1 MTSNGHQ
8 SGKPLRAG
16 DPREL
21 DGYRIVS
28 RLGRGGMGTVYLA
41 RDSAERT
48 VAVKLIHPDLAD
60 DEAFCR
66 RFAREV
72 ESARRVAR
80 FSTAGVIDARLDGD
94 PLYIVSEY
102 VPGPNL
108 DEAVRADGVMA
119 GGTLE
124 SLALGV
130 AAALTAI
137 HGSGV
142 IHRDLKPANVLLSP
156 VGPKVIDFGIAR
168 ALDGTG
174 GAVTRSSQLMG
185 TPSYT
190 APELIMGRQPTPAAD
205 IFAWGCLIVF
215 AGTGAAPFDAATV
228 PAVLHNISSAPP
240 RLDGLDPS
248 LYDLVSSALDKE
260 PGNRPSSQ
268 QILDRLVGQQDPAEA
283 EVRRTI
289 TTSWAPPSSA
299 PVPGTPP
306 ETAARDREPERSQPG
321 ASEADRSG
329 AEPFPEPSAGRSGAP
344 DGQAAGPTPPE
355 APTPAS
361 GQDTRARQP
370 HERPTRIQPAQEQPG
385 AAAPA
390 LAAVPHVQQPVQGRP
405 PSGAQQPPGQGGHPP
420 PGRGYPGPYG
430 GPAHYGPSGGHP
442 GGQVYGHQSP
452 PHGQAGFAAYAGPGG
467 PGGPGRPNGTGDG
480 TPPGSGGA
488 RRRLTVI
495 GGAVGAVVL
504 VAGAG
509 TVFWM
514 NRDTPIPENTVSIYN
529 TDFTTDPGWTNSA
542 FEAGE
547 QDGYW
552 AEQSGVVMTLD
563 PEDGE
568 SRGTI
573 VPLERD
579 DPLPDQVLVSTT
591 AYAAEGPEQAT
602 LGVRCWD
609 NDGEEYRSQYEAL
622 LRYDGERAEIHRMH
636 EGEGDRTLSRTN
648 EVPAYEAYPLFDA
661 SARSESGDGT
671 SGGPYDFDVE
681 SVPTNTVT
689 LSCALREEGEGDAVM
704 ELSMWVNGEHVLTT
718 TDPEPLPE
726 DAEDPEDRRR
736 VGLVTRPGPGND
748 PLGVLY
754 TAFSVHEIVVEE

>member
-21 DGYRIVS
+21 DGYRILS

-41 RDSAERT
+41 KDAADRT
-48 VAVKLIHPDLAD
+48 VAVKLIHPDLTD
-60 DEAFCR
+60 DEDFRR

-108 DEAVRADGVMA
+108 DQAVRADGAMA

-168 ALDGTG
+168 ALDDAG
-174 GAVTRSSQLMG
+174 GALTRSSQLMG
-185 TPSYT
+185 TPSYM
-190 APELIMGRQPTPAAD
+190 APELILGQQATAAGD
-205 IFAWGCLIVF
+205 IFAWGCLVAF
-215 AGTGAAPFDAATV
+215 AGTESAPFDAATV

-248 LYDLVSSALDKE
+248 LYELVSAALDKD
-260 PGNRPSSQ
+260 PQNRPSSQ
-268 QILDRLVGQQDPAEA
+268 QILARLVGQEDPVEA

-299 PVPGTPP
+299 PVPGAPP
-306 ETAARDREPERSQPG
+306 ETTAVGQAPEPPEAQESPQERS
-321 ASEADRSG
+321 ASAPSQEASAGGSG
-329 AEPFPEPSAGRSGAP
+329 AQDF
-344 DGQAAGPTPPE
+344 AAGPTPPG
-355 APTPAS
+355 
-361 GQDTRARQP
+361 GQDTRGQRP
-370 HERPTRIQPAQEQPG
+370 HEQPTRFQPAQGRTPSEPR
-385 AAAPA
+385 PA
-390 LAAVPHVQQPVQGRP
+390 
-405 PSGAQQPPGQGGHPP
+405 PGQGGY
-420 PGRGYPGPYG
+420 PGQGQAAGPYG
-430 GPAHYGPSGGHP
+430 GPMPHGPGYQAQPGQPGQPGHYGPSGGHP
-442 GGQVYGHQSP
+442 APLPPMQVQQSP
-452 PHGQAGFAAYAGPGG
+452 AHGQPGFAAYAVPGD
-467 PGGPGRPNGTGDG
+467 PGAPGLPGAPGTDSN
-480 TPPGSGGA
+480 PGGGA
-488 RRRLTVI
+488 RRRLLVI
-495 GGAVGAVVL
+495 GGAAVAVVL
-504 VAGAG
+504 VAAAG
-509 TVFWM
+509 TAFWM
-514 NRDTPIPENTVSIYN
+514 SGDTPLPENTVSIYN
-529 TDFTTDPGWTNSA
+529 TDFTTDPGWTPSE

-547 QDGYW
+547 SDGYW
-552 AEQSGVVMTLD
+552 AEQSGVVLTLD
-563 PEDGE
+563 PETNP
-568 SRGTI
+568 SRGEP
-573 VPLERD
+573 VPLEREE
-579 DPLPDQVLVSTT
+579 PLPDQVLVSTT
-591 AYAAEGPEQAT
+591 AYVVEGPEQAT

-622 LRYDGERAEIHRMH
+622 LRYDGERAEIRRMH
-636 EGEGDRTLSRTN
+636 EGEGDRTLTQTT
-648 EVPAYEAYPLFDA
+648 EVTAYEPYPLFDD
-661 SARSESGDGT
+661 SARAEVGDGA
-671 SGGPYDFDVE
+671 SGAPYDFDVE
-681 SVPTNTVT
+681 SVPTNTVA
-689 LSCALREEGEGDAVM
+689 LSCALQENEEGEAVM
-704 ELSMWVNGEHVLTT
+704 ELSMWVNGEHALTAV
-718 TDPEPLPE
+718 DSEPLPD
-726 DAEDPEDRRR
+726 DAEDTEDRRR

-754 TAFSVHEIVVEE
+754 TAFSVHEILARE